1 MRLLGLLIMGF
12 VCVGGGVAH
21 AAKPVYVRVT
31 DPYIELRTGAGEE
44 FPIFYVAE
52 RDEKVRIIMRRTDWF
67 KVRTERNKEGWV
79 SREQMERTQTETG
92 ERTTFRDS
100 LLEDYWRRGLYVA
113 YAYGNFEYD

>member
-52 RDEKVRIIMRRTDWF
+52 RDEKVRIIMRRKIPSCIPRMEPGPAPTGPARPI
-67 KVRTERNKEGWV
+67 VIPPPGPLTRTPP
-79 SREQMERTQTETG
+79 SRTMP
-92 ERTTFRDS
+92 
-100 LLEDYWRRGLYVA
+100 
-113 YAYGNFEYD
+113 